1 MRYVPWFLAFLF
13 FALGS
18 LATVVLFL
26 RDFYRIRGSGETVWH
41 LLSFLIRRA
50 EENNNLLLREGRI
63 INPESPMA
71 RVGGPGYAVIFEDSA
86 AVFEQYGRLTR
97 VLGPG
102 YYRLEPYERVRGV
115 VDLRPQTRRV
125 QVAGFT
131 RDGIPVRGEVE
142 IEFQIRQLT
151 RIKPEQGAQESQRFR
166 SFYTFSWEG
175 VLNAVYNAPVR
186 NGDVVPPGEMITE
199 EVSYWFRRIV
209 ESYNFEELIGFYPE
223 ESPSERVRL
232 APQDSVRL
240 LEQRLLCA
248 LRNPLRRWGY
258 QVNRLQINSLEA
270 SEEVREKVKDKSFG
284 LWRALRLAQLK
295 GYEAEAEAST
305 IRIKSE
311 VRADVEALFLNS
323 LIAEI
328 VEIEKRTP
336 KGLDGQTLAAVA
348 CLNVMESLLS
358 SIKEESQFL
367 IPSWVWEQMDRLKK
381 TLALP
386 IP

>member
-1 MRYVPWFLAFLF
+1 
-13 FALGS
+13 
-18 LATVVLFL
+18 
-26 RDFYRIRGSGETVWH
+26 
-41 LLSFLIRRA
+41 
-50 EENNNLLLREGRI
+50 
-63 INPESPMA
+63 
-71 RVGGPGYAVIFEDSA
+71 
-86 AVFEQYGRLTR
+86 
-97 VLGPG
+97 
-102 YYRLEPYERVRGV
+102 
-115 VDLRPQTRRV
+115 
-125 QVAGFT
+125 
-131 RDGIPVRGEVE
+131 
-142 IEFQIRQLT
+142 
-151 RIKPEQGAQESQRFR
+151 
-166 SFYTFSWEG
+166 
-175 VLNAVYNAPVR
+175 
-186 NGDVVPPGEMITE
+186 MITE